1 MQLLYGVSA
10 YGTTTSCRNTV
21 CAVVIVVVTL
31 AAGIQA
37 NEDSPATFFPLQ
49 TNWMTELGQ
58 PPAAAPAYD
67 DEQVFVALRD
77 GTLVALKIGD
87 GSIAWTSEV
96 ATEFTPVVA
105 DELVIVAIDQRLVGL
120 RAVDAVPLW
129 TTELGAPI
137 SVQPLLTTGWLVV
150 GLESGEI
157 VVLRASDGTEFWRD
171 QLSGLLEVQ
180 PAVGGSTL
188 FVPVADGRIVAL
200 ELVTGHR
207 LWEYRLRGSPRQI
220 LPLDALFVGST
231 DNFMYRLSRKNGKM
245 EWMWR
250 TGADIVGLPAVD
262 EHRVFFVSLDNVL
275 RALDRDSGVQQW
287 KRALP
292 GRPTAGPQI
301 VGTLALVSGVAPQL
315 RAFDT
320 ETGAPAGVLEA
331 QGELAVAPDIIRPP
345 SPLAP
350 GLIVT
355 TGDGR
360 LSVMG
365 SPTGPPQFSL
375 SFPPEPLLPT
385 PERLLPADVLPFSPL
400 VPPPLLRPPADV
412 LSLTPLHDVETEVTD
427 ESTDGQR

>member
-1 MQLLYGVSA
+1 MQLLYGVSGC
-10 YGTTTSCRNTV
+10 GTTTSCSNAV

-31 AAGIQA
+31 TARVQA
-37 NEDSPATFFPLQ
+37 NEDSPPAFFPLQ
-49 TNWMTELGQ
+49 SNWMTELGQ
-58 PPAAAPAYD
+58 PPAAAPAHD
-67 DEQVFVALRD
+67 DEQVFVPLRD
-77 GTLVALKIGD
+77 GTLVAVKIVD
-87 GSIAWTSEV
+87 GSIGWTSEL
-96 ATEFTPVVA
+96 ATKFPPVVA
-105 DELVIVAIDQRLVGL
+105 DDLVIVATDQRLVGL
-120 RAVDAVPLW
+120 RASDAVTLW
-129 TTELGAPI
+129 TTELGAPV
-137 SVQPLLTTGWLVV
+137 SVAPLLATGWLVV
-150 GLESGEI
+150 ALESGEI

-180 PAVGGSTL
+180 PSVGGSTL

-207 LWEYRLRGSPRQI
+207 LWEYRLRGSPREI

-231 DNFMYRLSRKNGKM
+231 DNFMYRLSRKNGKV

-262 EHRVFFVSLDNVL
+262 KHRVFFVSLDNVL

-287 KRALP
+287 RRALP

-301 VGTLALVSGVAPQL
+301 VGTLALVSGVAKQL

-320 ETGAPAGVLEA
+320 ETGDPAGVLEA
-331 QGELAVAPDIIRPP
+331 PDELFVAPHVIRAP
-345 SPLAP
+345 SALAP

-365 SPTGPPQFSL
+365 SPTGPPQFL
-375 SFPPEPLLPT
+375 MSFPPDPLLPT
-385 PERLLPADVLPFSPL
+385 PERLDPADVLPFSPL
-400 VPPPLLRPPADV
+400 GPPPLLRPPADV
-412 LSLTPLHDVETEVTD
+412 LSLTPLHDVESEASE